1 MKCRVFVRH
10 FILLRNVLSIKK
22 PAEVG
27 ASRLSVVFIT
37 SYIILIFIHH
47 NMVEKK
53 TEVGQ
58 SSGCDT
64 RRSCIFSAVFIL
76 AF

>member
-53 TEVGQ
+53 QKTTEKYIN
-58 SSGCDT
+58 
-64 RRSCIFSAVFIL
+64 RKEAH
-76 AF
+76 